1 MELITRRTQTF
12 LSLCLFGA
20 VFCAPPIAFAQSDS
34 EIPESSRAL
43 VKELMRVSG
52 GEQVAQLMSQ
62 FFVQSFSQAI
72 KANDP
77 STDPKV
83 FTIIEEEVNALI
95 SYELNEKDALVE
107 LTTPIYM
114 KYLDEE
120 DLINTLEFYET
131 ETGKKFIDVMP
142 LITQESMQAGNS
154 WGQSLAPIIQERV
167 MQRLEA
173 EGLAPK

>member
-1 MELITRRTQTF
+1 MDAIVRKIHALLTVC
-12 LSLCLFGA
+12 LLCFA
-20 VFCAPPIAFAQSDS
+20 SVATPNTWAQSDS
-34 EIPESSRAL
+34 EVSDSSRAL

-72 KANDP
+72 KENDP
-77 STDPKV
+77 NTDPKV

-95 SYELNEKDALVE
+95 SNELNEKDALVE

-120 DLINTLEFYET
+120 DLINTLEFYKT

-142 LITQESMQAGNS
+142 LITQESMQAGNG

-167 MQRLEA
+167 MKRLEA
-173 EGLAPK
+173 EGLAPE